1 MAGEREN
8 GVLVFDVLL
17 WESKGKEE
25 SGRGQWWDV
34 REVRKKTKK
43 RRWAKNKNG
52 NEDDDIMLSPLT
64 LKTATIKHQSSLFV
78 KIWSFFLEQKTA
90 ASHLLQ

>member
-1 MAGEREN
+1 MAGERDY

-25 SGRGQWWDV
+25 SGRGQWRDV
-34 REVRKKTKK
+34 REVRRKTKK
-43 RRWAKNKNG
+43 SVGKNKNG

-64 LKTATIKHQSSLFV
+64 LKTANIKHQSSLFV